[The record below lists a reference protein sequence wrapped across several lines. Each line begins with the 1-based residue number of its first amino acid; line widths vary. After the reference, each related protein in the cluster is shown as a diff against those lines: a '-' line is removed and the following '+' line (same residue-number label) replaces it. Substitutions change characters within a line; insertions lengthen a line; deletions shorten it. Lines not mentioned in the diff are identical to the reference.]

1 MRPGRVLAAF
11 VILLSLAAC
20 ATSTSHA
27 VTCEGGDDVLLL
39 AAQAVPEATMLPCV
53 IAYPTGWSHGG
64 FQAQTGSVRFWMDS
78 DRAGDHAIEVELSE
92 GCDTSDAIELEPD
105 PDTGARRFDHRTESE
120 PGLSGSRFLV
130 FEGGCVTIRYR
141 FDEGADPE
149 LLEEASA
156 SIILAPRSLLVTAAE
171 EKRGLVLCGAGAP
184 PCP

>member
-1 MRPGRVLAAF
+1 MRLRLTLAG
-11 VILLSLAAC
+11 VVCLLLLPAC
-20 ATSTSHA
+20 ATSAKHS
-27 VTCEGGDDVLLL
+27 VLCEGGDDVLLL
-39 AAQAVPEATMLPCV
+39 SAQAVPDATMLPCV

-64 FQAQTGSVRFWMDS
+64 FQARTGSVRFWMDS

-92 GCDTSDAIELEPD
+92 GCDTSEAIELEPD
-105 PDTGARRFDHRTESE
+105 PDTGARRFDHRTASE

-141 FDEGADPE
+141 FDEGAGPE